1 MPTELTELARRAV
14 ACKGWRWVPG
24 MLTLSGA
31 RILLAEDDGAYVLMA
46 RRAWTKPMLME
57 DGELPDFAD
66 AATLGCLLSLV
77 REAWNEPHMSLEC
90 RLVAHYGKWEWTV
103 LALDKP
109 KIIPVYA
116 WSEAEALVAALEA
129 AP

>member
-1 MPTELTELARRAV
+1 MTEAKIDLARRAV
-14 ACKGWRWVPG
+14 ACKGWRCVPG

-31 RILLAEDDGAYVLMA
+31 RILLVEDDGAYVLMA
-46 RRAWTKPMLME
+46 RRAEQPMLM

-77 REAWNEPHMSLEC
+77 REAWGDDLGC
-90 RLVAHYGKWEWTV
+90 VVRLRTWCVFAAEKGVGDILLRGRGGT
-103 LALDKP
+103 
-109 KIIPVYA
+109 
-116 WSEAEALVAALEA
+116 EAEALVAALEA